1 MDLSHIRSGK
11 RKKFLNE
18 YIDTGD
24 AVRAARFA
32 GYDKGDEQKLRL
44 HASNLKSQMRKE
56 IDALTK
62 EKMQGVGPRALTVM
76 EQLMNRSESDTVRF
90 QAAKDLLD
98 RAGWRAVEREQEIKR
113 TVEEMEAQLIA
124 LVGEDGAQLLLA
136 KVVTRRSIPVG
147 TIEDT
152 SGTLETVN

>member
-62 EKMQGVGPRALTVM
+62 E
-76 EQLMNRSESDTVRF
+76 
-90 QAAKDLLD
+90 
-98 RAGWRAVEREQEIKR
+98 
-113 TVEEMEAQLIA
+113 
-124 LVGEDGAQLLLA
+124 
-136 KVVTRRSIPVG
+136 
-147 TIEDT
+147 
-152 SGTLETVN
+152 